1 MNTEIYTTAYLK
13 DTKGHPEDFSDRQ
26 NYSSAERYSA
36 AKVPR
41 RVVPINIDAQTQ
53 LSRKIP
59 NLGVPNFQYS
69 DELNDWMVDCLQYDP
84 LARPNVE
91 DLVLNMG
98 EVAREMLKQMGGAAS
113 MVDMEVT
120 F

>member
-1 MNTEIYTTAYLK
+1 
-13 DTKGHPEDFSDRQ
+13 
-26 NYSSAERYSA
+26 
-36 AKVPR
+36 
-41 RVVPINIDAQTQ
+41 
-53 LSRKIP
+53 
-59 NLGVPNFQYS
+59 
-69 DELNDWMVDCLQYDP
+69 MVDCLQYDP